1 MVKNDEIIPKAQQII
16 IPGDELAVMAELSD
30 SVAFVIIKRI
40 VRRYIEN
47 MKNMSYML
55 DEDDPKFI
63 NRHIRHKEQ
72 GIGMNI
78 LIKVIADARSQ
89 LEKMEKGEQ

>member
-1 MVKNDEIIPKAQQII
+1 MVKDEIIPKAQQII
-16 IPGDELAVMAELSD
+16 VPADELRVMAELSD
-30 SVAFVIIKRI
+30 SIAFTIIKRI
-40 VRRYIEN
+40 VRRYVEN

-63 NRHIRHKEQ
+63 NKHIRHKEQ

-78 LIKVIADARSQ
+78 LVKVIADARKELEE
-89 LEKMEKGEQ
+89 LEKKGE